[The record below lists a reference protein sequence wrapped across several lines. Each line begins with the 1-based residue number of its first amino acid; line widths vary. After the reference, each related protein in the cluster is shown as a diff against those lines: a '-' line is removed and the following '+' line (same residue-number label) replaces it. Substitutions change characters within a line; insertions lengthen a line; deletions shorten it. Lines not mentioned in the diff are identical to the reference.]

1 MRDLL
6 KNFRKAPLKK
16 KLLIIAVYV
25 AIVISFIF
33 AGLIAIGN
41 MVKNLKLWLVDP
53 GANRSLLYYA
63 WNTGTGRPLS
73 IIFIGAI
80 VFLNIWLLVS
90 NNKRNFTDGQDEDG
104 IHYMEQEIFG
114 SARKMTK
121 DEAKEVYNV
130 SSADEATNE
139 IYGQFT
145 QKGEQVVSYKE
156 PVNAP
161 EKNRNIVVVAPS
173 GSGKT
178 YTTMNTMALQH
189 INNGRSVVITCPGGG
204 GYRDLVNYVKSKN
217 IKYHCFNLDNT
228 KYSDSWDCLKEC
240 IDDDT
245 GRLSDSRL
253 KDFARTF
260 MANTGNSDDEFFF
273 RASCN
278 LLMTIIG
285 YTVYFHEKTIVGN
298 YEKLYMTV
306 SGVKFANAADD
317 EFISRLSN
325 EYLSF
330 KWCEERIMSVAL
342 EKGYE
347 KAYIENCFKKIK
359 EYAEITYPFNLTKLC
374 ENIYNYS
381 QVETDLNNKECEI
394 PPWHPAFIAYTTYK
408 QQERPDVKNSAIQG
422 VQDAFNV
429 FTDKA
434 LKANVSEPGINLKRL
449 NQEQTVLFVIT
460 QDKSAAT
467 KAVASLFFSFI
478 FFDTQDVYDKQA
490 DFAELTNS
498 TNPSLPVSIFLDD
511 FFSLGVIS
519 GDPEIFATYMS
530 DARKRKLYI
539 VIAIQNY
546 KQFQALYGEDF
557 TDSIQS
563 NCSTLL
569 CLGANDT
576 NTAEFV
582 SKMCGDST
590 KLGAQHSEIDNA
602 LSLATMNAGVRI
614 KGERAALI
622 PPGDILGMDNQVLIK
637 RQGTN
642 HILIVNP
649 MPYVDLPCYDASS
662 EAWRKTSIMKEMLSY
677 DDKHPWSKI
686 KQGNIEQKAQDVVD
700 KLLAN
705 LKISK
710 KYDINFETGEIISDE
725 NGEIK
730 DKKVNNAPKV
740 QDNLSD
746 SKQTKNSPPEKVID
760 SSETV
765 EGATND
771 SSPLTEEHKDV
782 EFNID
787 FDKL

>member
-16 KLLIIAVYV
+16 KLLIIAVYIL
-25 AIVISFIF
+25 IVISFIF
-33 AGLIAIGN
+33 AGLLAIGN

-80 VFLNIWLLVS
+80 IFLNIWLLVS

-114 SARKMTK
+114 SARKMSK
-121 DEAKEVYNV
+121 EEAKEVYTV
-130 SSADEATNE
+130 ASAEDTVDE

-145 QKGEQVVSYKE
+145 SNGEEVISYKK
-156 PVNAP
+156 PVDAA
-161 EKNRNIVVVAPS
+161 EKNRNICIVAPS
-173 GSGKT
+173 GSGKSFT
-178 YTTMNTMALQH
+178 EINTMALQH
-189 INNGRSVVITCPGGG
+189 INNGRSVVITCPGGA
-204 GYRDLVNYVKSKN
+204 GYRELVKYVKSKN
-217 IKYHCFNLDNT
+217 IRNFCFNLDNT

-240 IDDDT
+240 IDEET

-253 KDFARTF
+253 KEFARTF
-260 MANTGNSDDEFFF
+260 MANTGNGSEEYFF
-273 RASCN
+273 RAACN

-285 YTVYFHEKTIVGN
+285 YTVYYHEKTIVGN
-298 YEKLYMTV
+298 YEKLYLAV
-306 SGVKFANAADD
+306 SGVKYANAAND
-317 EFISRLSN
+317 EFISRLSS

-330 KWCEERIMSVAL
+330 KWCEKRIMDVAI
-342 EKGYE
+342 ENGYKSE
-347 KAYIENCFKKIK
+347 YIENCFNKIK
-359 EYAEITYPFNLTKLC
+359 QYAEISYPFNMNKLC
-374 ENIYNYS
+374 ENIYNYAE
-381 QVETDLNNKECEI
+381 VDMNLNNKDCEI

-408 QQERPDVKNSAIQG
+408 TQDRPDVRNSAVQG
-422 VQDAFNV
+422 VQDAFSV
-429 FTDKA
+429 FTNSS
-434 LKANVSEPGINLKRL
+434 LKSNVSETGIDLRKL

-467 KAVASLFFSFI
+467 KAVASLFFSFVFYNI
-478 FFDTQDVYDKQA
+478 QDMFDLQA
-490 DFAELTNS
+490 DLAELNGTN
-498 TNPSLPVSIFLDD
+498 NPSLPVAIFLDD

-519 GDPEIFATYMS
+519 GDPATFATYMS
-530 DARKRKLYI
+530 DARKRQLFI
-539 VIAIQNY
+539 IIAIQNY
-546 KQFQALYGEDF
+546 RQFQALYGEDF

-569 CLGANDT
+569 CLGANDV
-576 NTAEFV
+576 NTAKFV
-582 SKMCGDST
+582 SDMCGDST

-642 HILIVNP
+642 HILIANP
-649 MPYVDLPCYDASS
+649 MPYVQLPCYKKGSP
-662 EAWRKTSIMKEMLSY
+662 EWEKTSIRKEMLSY
-677 DDKHPWSKI
+677 DEKHPWSPT
-686 KQGNIEQKAQDVVD
+686 KQGKIEQEAQDVVD
-700 KLLAN
+700 RLLAN
-705 LKISK
+705 LKISS
-710 KYDINFETGEIISDE
+710 KYEIDYETGKIITDD
-725 NGEIK
+725 NGEVI
-730 DKKVNNAPKV
+730 DNQENAPKV
-740 QDNLSD
+740 QETIVDD
-746 SKQTKNSPPEKVID
+746 TPIKNSPPERLID
-760 SSETV
+760 SSEKV

-771 SSPLTEEHKDV
+771 SALKDKEHKDV